1 MVPNTLTNKHFQDT
15 LKSSR
20 NSGIGVCIHKETT
33 LKVMVQNK
41 IQVRRNSF
49 Y

>member
-1 MVPNTLTNKHFQDT
+1 MH
-15 LKSSR
+15 LKSGR
-20 NSGIGVCIHKETT
+20 NDGIDVPSSKGTI

-49 Y
+49 Q